1 LISDDLRCT
10 PRQQRCLDML
20 ERANAR
26 VVPEVIMMDAMYPP
40 PADRPTKFNNLLR
53 VTICQLRKILA
64 AGGSS
69 LCIQNLRGRGYRLLW
84 PSPQSL
90 VN

>member
-1 LISDDLRCT
+1 MISDDLRCT
-10 PRQQRCLDML
+10 PREQRCLDML
-20 ERANAR
+20 ERANGR
-26 VVPEVIMMDAMYPP
+26 VVPEAIMMDAMYLS
-40 PADRPTKFNNLLR
+40 PANRPRKFNNVLR

-69 LCIQNLRGRGYRLLW
+69 HRIHNWRGRGYQLLG
-84 PSPQSL
+84 PPPRSL